1 MTLLGD
7 FAQSF
12 RAFKTEF
19 RAALWIN
26 IKTQNRNL
34 SKVESMNKTLAMSP
48 RPMTPIGSLILMSGG
63 LDSFMAVF

>member
-34 SKVESMNKTLAMSP
+34 SKVESMNKTLAHESQANDTN
-48 RPMTPIGSLILMSGG
+48 RFFDIDERGTG
-63 LDSFMAVF
+63 